1 MTIASGVV
9 SPLSNEADSRRA
21 GRQSRDRRRQHAGGG
36 MTDQRGFPR
45 VGGTR
50 ADIGAYEREP
60 GAVFTR
66 GFE

>member
-1 MTIASGVV
+1 
-9 SPLSNEADSRRA
+9 
-21 GRQSRDRRRQHAGGG
+21 

-50 ADIGAYEREP
+50 ADIGAYERDP

-66 GFE
+66 GSE